1 MAMALLR
8 MRMVMP
14 LVVTLVAA
22 ACRSGAPETD
32 RADSSAATSVADAI
46 AAVRAADS
54 SLAQAVAA
62 RDVNRTVSFYA
73 EDASMLPVAEPIV
86 TGREAI
92 RAEWTKIFAIPGF
105 ANASRTVHV
114 DASGDLAYTRGTF
127 QAQLTSPD
135 GKPVTEVGK
144 WVSVWRRQ
152 ADGAWRVV
160 VEIYNTDAPPPEH
173 G

>member
-1 MAMALLR
+1 MSPIRTRL
-8 MRMVMP
+8 VMP
-14 LVVTLVAA
+14 IVIAFVAA
-22 ACRSGAPETD
+22 ACGQPGASAAN
-32 RADSSAATSVADAI
+32 RADSTAAKSVADAI
-46 AAVRAADS
+46 AAVRVADS

-62 RDVNRTVSFYA
+62 RDVDRTVSFYA

-92 RAEWTKIFAIPGF
+92 RAEWTKLFAIPGF
-105 ANASRTVHV
+105 ANDSRTVHV
-114 DASGDLAYTRGTF
+114 DASGDLAYTRGTYVTR
-127 QAQLTSPD
+127 LSSPD